1 MATTK
6 TTSKTT
12 ADFNN
17 EAVEKVMKA
26 GKDTFESAVKA
37 GADAASKSVEQTA
50 KMTREQFDSAIKGY
64 DEIAGAA
71 KANIEALLEAGKK
84 VATGL
89 EAVNTEFMD
98 FSKKQF
104 EGSFKASK
112 ALASAKTAQ
121 ELFDLQSDLTKKT
134 YETFVDRWTKMSE
147 MMVKVAQEAAEP
159 VNARVMEV
167 TQKYAKPMAL

>member
-1 MATTK
+1 MATTTK
-6 TTSKTT
+6 TKSTT
-12 ADFNN
+12 DMNN

-26 GKDTFESAVKA
+26 GKDTFESAIKA

-64 DEIAGAA
+64 DEMASTA
-71 KANIEALLEAGKK
+71 KANIEALIESGKA

-104 EGSFKASK
+104 EGSVKASK
-112 ALASAKTAQ
+112 ALAGAKTAQ

-134 YETFVDRWTKMSE
+134 YESFVDRWTKMSE
-147 MMVKVAQEAAEP
+147 LMVKVAQDAAEP
-159 VNARVMEV
+159 VNSRVMEM